1 MGLKNKIYRVH
12 AALMIA
18 SIVPLTILSFSGP
31 LNADSLQ
38 VVENDII
45 SPASL
50 PQKQTMRQIAF
61 LTLTIEGRIVGGMAV
76 YDDAVTKRRGDYAE
90 IYNPTGDL
98 LAVIWFDRFGI
109 LRSAVDRGIVLNKHN
124 VEGVLVL
131 VLEGD
136 LA

>member
-12 AALMIA
+12 AALLIA

-76 YDDAVTKRRGDYAE
+76 YDELLRKGVVIMRRSTTPRAIFWLLFGL
-90 IYNPTGDL
+90 TDL
-98 LAVIWFDRFGI
+98 GF
-109 LRSAVDRGIVLNKHN
+109 
-124 VEGVLVL
+124 
-131 VLEGD
+131 
-136 LA
+136 